1 MASTRR
7 AAANQPLSPMAGQ
20 QQQPPP
26 PPVFALSLPVFAL
39 SPALAVQGVIDY
51 SLG

>member
-26 PPVFALSLPVFAL
+26 PPPPVFALSLPVFAL
-39 SPALAVQGVIDY
+39 E
-51 SLG
+51 SLTTLWDDFGC